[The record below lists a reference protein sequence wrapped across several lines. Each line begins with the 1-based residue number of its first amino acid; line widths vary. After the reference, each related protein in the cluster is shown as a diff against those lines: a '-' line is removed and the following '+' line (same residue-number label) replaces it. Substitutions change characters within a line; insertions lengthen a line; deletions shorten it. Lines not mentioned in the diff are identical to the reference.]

1 MIILDKPYVSEFLQQ
16 SLVDQKIPVVLT
28 PEVAEMNLRSDLN
41 FISEEDALERIRN
54 NPSELL
60 YSNSENA
67 ITWISRN
74 LSFGDIPE
82 KINLFKD
89 KVKFRELIRPLY
101 PDYYFRSLERSHFG
115 EMEKAPLSY
124 PLILKPAVGFF
135 SMGVYKLNK
144 KEDWLPVQEKVAEEI
159 KRVEHLYPVEVFN
172 SSKFILEACI
182 PGREFAMDAYFDESG
197 EPVILNIMEHYFS
210 SEADVSDRLYTS
222 SATIIRAFLNRFQEL
237 LSAIGELAQ
246 LRNFPV
252 HVEVRLTETGEIIP
266 IEVNPMRFGG
276 WCTTADL
283 AAMAYGFDPYKMYFN
298 QEKPDWDSILKDR
311 GDKNYN
317 IVILDNSTGID
328 GGEIRSFAYDKLLA
342 DFSRVLEF
350 RPVDFKTYPIFG
362 FLFVETNEEE
372 NDVLER
378 VLTSDLREYIV
389 IGH

>member
-1 MIILDKPYVSEFLQQ
+1 MIILDKPFVSELLQQ
-16 SLVDQKIPVVLT
+16 SLVDNNIPVVMT
-28 PEVAEMNLRSDLN
+28 PDVSEMTLRSDLHY
-41 FISEEDALERIRN
+41 ISQEAALDRIRHN
-54 NPSELL
+54 SSELV

-67 ITWISRN
+67 ITWIGRN
-74 LSFGDIPE
+74 LGFTDIPK

-89 KVKFRELIRPLY
+89 KVSFRELIRPLY
-101 PDYYFRSLERSHFG
+101 PDYYFRSLEMNEFEGMR
-115 EMEKAPLSY
+115 ETPLDY

-135 SMGVYKLNK
+135 SMGVHKIRE
-144 KEDWLPVQEKVAEEI
+144 KEDWLTIEAKVTEEI
-159 KRVEHLYPVEVFN
+159 DQLVNLYPVEVFD
-172 SSKFILEACI
+172 STKFILEACI

-222 SATIIRAFLNRFQEL
+222 SATIIRTFLNRFQKL

-283 AAMAYGFDPYKMYFN
+283 AGMAYGFDPYQMYFN
-298 QEKPDWDSILKDR
+298 QDKPDWDSILKDR
-311 GDKNYN
+311 EDRIYN
-317 IVILDNSTGID
+317 IVILDNSTGIEGAD
-328 GGEIRSFAYDKLLA
+328 IQSFEHDKLLA
-342 DFSRVLEF
+342 HFSKVLDF
-350 RPVDFKTYPIFG
+350 RPVDYKTYPIFG
-362 FLFVETNEEE
+362 FLFVETDEGER
-372 NDVLER
+372 DALER

-389 IGH
+389 VC